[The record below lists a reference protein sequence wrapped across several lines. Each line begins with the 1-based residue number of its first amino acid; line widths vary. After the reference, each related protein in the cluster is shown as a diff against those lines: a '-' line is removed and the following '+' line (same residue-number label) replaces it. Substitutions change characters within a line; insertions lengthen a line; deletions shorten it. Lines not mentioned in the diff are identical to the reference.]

1 MGNLKTGAA
10 SATRTTS
17 WRRYARYFFSLLM
30 ITGMVWAAGWTGE
43 KEIIFPEMAALC
55 TGMWIVDKRVWT
67 VGRWQMVALMTA
79 GAVAG
84 VAIVR
89 FSPGLLLLD
98 LGLAFGFAAVSLVL
112 SRTTLVPLVSAC
124 MLPVLLRTESWVYPL
139 AVAVMTAVVATG
151 QWGMEKSD
159 LRSRGAETWKGG
171 LKRKELRRWLLLLV
185 SLLLLAAAP
194 VYTSYVYCI
203 LPPLVVTYVEFASS
217 RAGFRNRPVQTFL
230 LLTAAAVIG
239 AFFQAWGHGQMGWPE
254 PVVATADFICLF
266 ALFEWTGKCFAPA
279 GAVALIPM
287 LIPAD
292 DLLWFPVQIAIGA
305 ALFIATALLI
315 FLQCYKWPRAQL
327 MVCFLPGWWRSRL
340 KE

>member
-1 MGNLKTGAA
+1 MGNSKTGAA
-10 SATRTTS
+10 IEARTTS
-17 WRRYARYFFSLLM
+17 SRRYVRYLFSLLM
-30 ITGMVWAAGWTGE
+30 IVGMVWTAGLTGE

-84 VAIVR
+84 VTIVG
-89 FSPGLLLLD
+89 FSPGPLLLD

-194 VYTSYVYCI
+194 VYTSYIYCI

-239 AFFQAWGHGQMGWPE
+239 AFFQAWGHVQMGWPE
-254 PVVATADFICLF
+254 PVVAAADFICLF
-266 ALFEWTGKCFAPA
+266 ALFEWAGKCFAPA

-287 LIPAD
+287 LIPSD

-305 ALFIATALLI
+305 ALFIATALVV

-327 MVCFLPGWWRSRL
+327 MVCLVPGWWRSRL